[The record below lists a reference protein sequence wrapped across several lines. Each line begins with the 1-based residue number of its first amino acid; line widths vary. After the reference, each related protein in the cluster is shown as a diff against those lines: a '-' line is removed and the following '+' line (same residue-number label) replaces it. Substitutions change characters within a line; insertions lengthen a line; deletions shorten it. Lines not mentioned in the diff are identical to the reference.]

1 MVIPSVHQDTT
12 PFWIVRALKH
22 LSLKIAKTSWFQN
35 LTFKSPDYLSRQTAI
50 EKYQLN
56 HTLPKGFYLGKRPT
70 NIFICNY

>member
-50 EKYQLN
+50 EKHQLN
-56 HTLPKGFYLGKRPT
+56 QTLPKNLIDTFTYVRRVVQVS
-70 NIFICNY
+70 